1 MVLVIPLFIPH
12 QGCSHQ
18 CLFCNQRSITGE
30 VDNRRS
36 EEDIAGTVREWL
48 NRCRQN
54 DRVQVAFYGGSFTC
68 LPLRE
73 QKRMLTAV
81 HPFLESGQVHS
92 IRLSTRPDCLDT
104 EICRM
109 LSRHGVKTVELG
121 VQSLDDRVLKMSHR
135 GHDVCSSLA
144 AVKILREGGMEIG
157 IQLMVGLPGETTASF
172 LRGIA
177 RVRNLRPGFVRLY
190 PVVVVKG
197 SGLEQ
202 LYGRGE
208 FLPLSL
214 NRAIALSALACSRLE
229 EAGIPVIRMGL
240 QPSESLGE
248 SMVAGPHH
256 PAFGELVRSRLR
268 YREMRKRLFRLVAG
282 ESLEIIVSHRDIS
295 QVVGRRRQNIK
306 RLEQLGFGGRF
317 TITVDKTLQRGS
329 IRYVVSK

>member
-1 MVLVIPLFIPH
+1 MSLVIPVFIPH
-12 QGCSHQ
+12 LGCSHQ

-30 VDNRRS
+30 ADNRHS
-36 EEDIAGTVREWL
+36 AEEIAGTVREWL
-48 NRCRQN
+48 SRCRQN

-73 QKRMLTAV
+73 QERMLIAV
-81 HPFLESGQVHS
+81 HPFFESGEVHS

-104 EICRM
+104 EICMM

-121 VQSLDDRVLKMSHR
+121 AQSLDDRVLKISRR
-135 GHDVCSSLA
+135 GHDVRSILTA
-144 AVKILREGGMEIG
+144 AKVLREGGMEIG

-197 SGLEQ
+197 SGLEL
-202 LYGRGE
+202 LYNRGD
-208 FLPLSL
+208 FRPLSL

-229 EAGIPVIRMGL
+229 EAGIPVVRMGL
-240 QPSESLGE
+240 QPSESLCK

-256 PAFGELVRSRLR
+256 PAFGELVRSRLY
-268 YREMRKRLFRLVAG
+268 YREMRERLFRLAAG
-282 ESLEIIVSHRDIS
+282 ESLEITVSHRDMS
-295 QVVGRRRQNIK
+295 QIVGRRRQNIK

-317 TITVDKTLQRGS
+317 TITADKTLQRGS